1 MSTLKALKTRI
12 QAVNSTRK
20 ITSAMYMVAA
30 AKFRKAQKKYDS
42 AKSYADA
49 LTHIMKAL
57 PLSVLDE
64 SDNPLMNTHK
74 SGQILIVLISADRGL
89 CGSFNGQLFRKA
101 KEVCSKL
108 VLENKRFTLLPIGK
122 KAFDFAKMNFSHCLK
137 ESTPLL
143 LHEVLYAD
151 IPTLFSK
158 IETAF
163 IKDGIEQCI
172 TLHNEYS
179 SPLQQLPCQS
189 VLLPLSNAL
198 TALKPATETTTN
210 YIPEFVASEPQFLD
224 AFLQQYLQGMLWSS
238 ITQSLAGEFAARM
251 TAMDNATKNC
261 DDMIHGLKLEYNQS
275 RQARITNELIEI
287 ISGAEAL
294 QKG

>member
-12 QAVNSTRK
+12 QTVNSTRK

-30 AKFRKAQKKYDS
+30 AKFRKAQKKYET
-42 AKSYADA
+42 AKSYAEA
-49 LTHIMKAL
+49 LTKTMKAL
-57 PLSVLDE
+57 PLSIFNE
-64 SDNPLMNTHK
+64 SDNPLINTHT
-74 SGQILIVLISADRGL
+74 SGQTLIVLISADRGL

-101 KEVCSKL
+101 KEICSKL
-108 VLENKRFTLLPIGK
+108 QLENKPFTLLPIGK
-122 KAFDFAKMNFSHCLK
+122 KAFEFSKLNYSHCLK
-137 ESTPLL
+137 ESTPLHL
-143 LHEVLYAD
+143 YEVLYAD
-151 IPTLFSK
+151 VDTLFSK

-163 IKDGIEQCI
+163 IQDGIEQCI

-179 SPLQQLPCQS
+179 SPLQQSPCTR
-189 VLLPLSNAL
+189 VLLPLSK
-198 TALKPATETTTN
+198 ALKAVKSSAEKSTH
-210 YIPEFVASEPQFLD
+210 IPEFVASESQFLD
-224 AFLQQYLQGMLWSS
+224 AFLQQYLQGILWSS
-238 ITQSLAGEFAARM
+238 ITQTLVGEFAARM

>member
-30 AKFRKAQKKYDS
+30 AKFRKAQKKYDAS
-42 AKSYADA
+42 KSYADA

-57 PLSVLDE
+57 PLSIFDE
-64 SDNPLMNTHK
+64 SDNPLIK
-74 SGQILIVLISADRGL
+74 SGQSGQTLIVLISADRGL

-101 KEVCSKL
+101 KDICAKL
-108 VLENKRFTLLPIGK
+108 ALENKQFTLLPIGK
-122 KAFDFAKMNFSHCLK
+122 KAFEFAKMNYSHCLK
-137 ESTPLL
+137 ESSPLL
-143 LHEVLYAD
+143 LHEVLYSD
-151 IPTLFSK
+151 IHTLFSK
-158 IETAF
+158 IETTF
-163 IKDGIEQCI
+163 IQEGIERCI

-179 SPLQQLPCQS
+179 SPLQQLPCDS
-189 VLLPLSNAL
+189 IFLPLVE
-198 TALKPATETTTN
+198 ALKTLPPSSETLN
-210 YIPEFVASEPQFLD
+210 YIPDFVASTSHFLD
-224 AFLQQYLQGMLWSS
+224 TFLQQYLEGIIWSA
-238 ITQSLAGEFAARM
+238 ITQTLVGEFAARM

-261 DDMIHGLKLEYNQS
+261 DDMIHNLKLEYNQS

>member
-30 AKFRKAQKKYDS
+30 AKFRKAQKKYDA

-49 LTHIMKAL
+49 LTQVMKAL
-57 PLSVLDE
+57 PLSVFDE
-64 SDNPLMNTHK
+64 SDNPLIK
-74 SGQILIVLISADRGL
+74 SHTVGQTLIVLISADRGL

-108 VLENKRFTLLPIGK
+108 FLENKPFTLLPIGK
-122 KAFDFAKMNFSHCLK
+122 KAFEFATLNYAHCLK
-137 ESTPLL
+137 ESAPLL
-143 LHEVLYAD
+143 LYDVLYSD
-151 IPTLFSK
+151 VHTLFSK

-163 IKDGIEQCI
+163 IQDGIEHCI

-179 SPLQQLPCQS
+179 SPLQQTPRDTM
-189 VLLPLSNAL
+189 LLPLN
-198 TALKPATETTTN
+198 TALKAVKSPEEEPTH
-210 YIPEFVASEPQFLD
+210 IPEFVASETKFLD
-224 AFLQQYLQGMLWSS
+224 AFLQQYLHGILWSS
-238 ITQSLAGEFAARM
+238 ITQTLVGEFAARM

>member
-30 AKFRKAQKKYDS
+30 AKFRKAQKKYDA

-49 LTHIMKAL
+49 LTHTMKAL
-57 PLSVLDE
+57 PLSVFDE
-64 SDNPLMNTHK
+64 SDNPLIKSYT
-74 SGQILIVLISADRGL
+74 SGQTLIVLISADRGL

-101 KEVCSKL
+101 KEICSKL
-108 VLENKRFTLLPIGK
+108 VLENKPFTLLPIGK
-122 KAFDFAKMNFSHCLK
+122 KAFEFAKMNYSHCLK
-137 ESTPLL
+137 ESSPLL
-143 LHEVLYAD
+143 LHEILYAD
-151 IPTLFSK
+151 VQTLFSK

-163 IKDGIEQCI
+163 IQDGIEQCI

-179 SPLQQLPCQS
+179 SPLQQLPCHS
-189 VLLPLSNAL
+189 IILPLSNAL
-198 TALKPATETTTN
+198 KALKPSAETSKD
-210 YIPEFVASEPQFLD
+210 IPEFISSEPQFLD
-224 AFLQQYLQGMLWSS
+224 AFLLQYLQGMLWSS
-238 ITQSLAGEFAARM
+238 ITQTLVGEFAARM

-261 DDMIHGLKLEYNQS
+261 DDMIHSLKLEYNQS

>member
-30 AKFRKAQKKYDS
+30 AKFRKAQKKYDTS
-42 AKSYADA
+42 KNYADA
-49 LTHIMKAL
+49 LTSTVKAL
-57 PLSVLDE
+57 PLFVFDE
-64 SDNPLMNTHK
+64 SDNPLISRNQP
-74 SGQILIVLISADRGL
+74 GQTLMVLIAADRGL

-101 KEVCSKL
+101 KEVCGQLTTEGKHFSI
-108 VLENKRFTLLPIGK
+108 LPIGK
-122 KAFDFAKMNFSHCLK
+122 KAFDFVKTNFPNNLK
-137 ESTPLL
+137 NKEPTL
-143 LHEVLYAD
+143 LHHIAYTDVQSLLN
-151 IPTLFSK
+151 T

-163 IKDGIEQCI
+163 VHEGVEQCI
-172 TLHNEYS
+172 TLYNQYH
-179 SPLQQLPCQS
+179 SPLEQTPTHS
-189 VLLPLSNAL
+189 VLLPLSKALKAL
-198 TALKPATETTTN
+198 TSTDSEST
-210 YIPEFVASEPQFLD
+210 YIPEFISSESKFLD
-224 AFLQQYLQGMLWSS
+224 VFLQQYLQGVMWSS
-238 ITQSLAGEFAARM
+238 ITQTLAGEFAARM

-261 DDMIHGLKLEYNQS
+261 DDMIQGLKLEYNQS

>member
-1 MSTLKALKTRI
+1 MSTLQALKTRI
-12 QAVNSTRK
+12 QSVNSTRK

-30 AKFRKAQKKYDS
+30 AKFRKAQKKYDA

-49 LTHIMKAL
+49 LTQVMKAL
-57 PLSVLDE
+57 PLSVFDE
-64 SDNPLMNTHK
+64 SDNPLIKSNT
-74 SGQILIVLISADRGL
+74 SGQTLIVLISADRGL

-101 KEVCSKL
+101 KELCSKL

-122 KAFDFAKMNFSHCLK
+122 KAFEFAKLNYSYCLK
-137 ESTPLL
+137 ESAPLL
-143 LHEVLYAD
+143 LYDVLYAD
-151 IPTLFSK
+151 VHTLFSK
-158 IETAF
+158 IETSF
-163 IKDGIEQCI
+163 IQDGIEQCI

-179 SPLQQLPCQS
+179 SPLQQTPRNS
-189 VLLPLSNAL
+189 VLLPLSD
-198 TALKPATETTTN
+198 ALKALNPTAEEPTH
-210 YIPEFVASEPQFLD
+210 IPEFVASESKFLD
-224 AFLQQYLQGMLWSS
+224 AFLQQYLQGILWSS
-238 ITQSLAGEFAARM
+238 ITQTLVGEFAARM